1 MELLYGF
8 AEMVLNFL
16 EAALGV
22 DVVFG
27 VAAMVETLL
36 LMPFSSHS
44 HSHSEKR
51 GWCREGG
58 EWRRRRQIGMKGSV
72 EWRLWLSEYERGKCE
87 SEKCGVCRVGFPTFI
102 FIV

>member
-8 AEMVLNFL
+8 AETVLDFL
-16 EAALGV
+16 EAALGA

-27 VAAMVETLL
+27 VVAMVETLL
-36 LMPFSSHS
+36 LMPFSLHS

-58 EWRRRRQIGMKGSV
+58 EWRQRRQIGMKGVWSGSCGCLNVRGESV
-72 EWRLWLSEYERGKCE
+72 
-87 SEKCGVCRVGFPTFI
+87 RVKSVGY
-102 FIV
+102 VG